1 MGIAGGITP
10 EDNPR
15 VNQLVSMWVHE
26 DVRGSNVA
34 ARLASQVEVW
44 AFDRGS
50 EGIVLGVNTG
60 NVRATR
66 FYEKMGFVV
75 FDGEISHRSACEKYF
90 HKPLAIGA

>member
-1 MGIAGGITP
+1 MSLQSMEAVVWGSP
-10 EDNPR
+10 VVSPR
-15 VNQLVSMWVHE
+15 KTA
-26 DVRGSNVA
+26 RGSNVA

-90 HKPLAIGA
+90 HKPLAIGAYPTD